1 MARSKINN
9 VLYQM
14 GIMTL
19 LASLLWA
26 SVSVYNALVSPANV
40 EVDSKTLEP
49 IQLDL
54 DIELMKEISGREQL
68 GVVVDSILEGQVV
81 ETPPSPTPTPTPTTT
96 PAPPASPSGDVQ
108 LSTESGSLE

>member
-9 VLYQM
+9 ALYQM

-40 EVDSKTLEP
+40 EVDSKTLES
-49 IQLDL
+49 IQPNL
-54 DIELMKEISGREQL
+54 DIELMKKISGREQL
-68 GVVVDSILEGQVV
+68 GDVVDSILEGQVV
-81 ETPPSPTPTPTPTTT
+81 EISPSPTPTPTPITT
-96 PAPPASPSGDVQ
+96 PAPTASTSGDVQ
-108 LSTESGSLE
+108 SSTESGSLE